1 MEFLCIKGV
10 TFLASIQWARIKEP
24 LFLWPGCRQLPPPRS
39 CQRAAHL
46 SWHCS
51 WYVIPGHGLP
61 QPLSP
66 QTTVSFSSASS
77 DLRALTQLSP
87 QPPSVER
94 HSPLFFFPQALD
106 GAGPTQE
113 QPQPDQQ
120 CFHCILPEQP
130 ERQGPSTLLGGIGRR
145 EALGCAVP
153 FPSCGF
159 CAFTET
165 ASVKGENP

>member
-1 MEFLCIKGV
+1 MGKNKGAPILMAWLQ
-10 TFLASIQWARIKEP
+10 TAAPSP
-24 LFLWPGCRQLPPPRS
+24 QLPESRPPPLALLLV
-39 CQRAAHL
+39 CDP
-46 SWHCS
+46 WP
-51 WYVIPGHGLP
+51 WPP

-159 CAFTET
+159 CAFNRDCI
-165 ASVKGENP
+165 GQG